1 MTHSFGFLYCAVFK
15 ENGIKKQNSQ
25 YENLKSFQLIFSV
38 VLGKTE
44 REQREST
51 IMTTLMLAKCFLLY
65 RKKVV
70 FCSGKLS
77 FHPSLCRP
85 VVPYVHLHHSSP
97 HSECKY
103 LFHDL
108 TPPLHSIWLP
118 ERAVSPLYFSSCNPQ
133 SNR

>member
-51 IMTTLMLAKCFLLY
+51 IMTTLMLAKCFLSY
-65 RKKVV
+65 TEKKEYFVLGN
-70 FCSGKLS
+70 FP
-77 FHPSLCRP
+77 FI
-85 VVPYVHLHHSSP
+85 P
-97 HSECKY
+97 HS
-103 LFHDL
+103 
-108 TPPLHSIWLP
+108 
-118 ERAVSPLYFSSCNPQ
+118 VVQ
-133 SNR
+133 